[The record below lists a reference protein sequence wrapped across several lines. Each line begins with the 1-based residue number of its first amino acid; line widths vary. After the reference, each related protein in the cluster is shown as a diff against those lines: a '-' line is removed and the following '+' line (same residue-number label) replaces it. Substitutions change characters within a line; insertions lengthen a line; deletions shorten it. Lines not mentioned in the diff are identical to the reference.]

1 MTLDKDLMSA
11 FIRLIRVKQ
20 WIKNAFVFAPIIF
33 SGLFTDTQAIIN
45 TCIAFALF
53 CLAASATYV
62 LNDIR
67 DIEQDRKHPEK
78 SKKRPLANGDI
89 SQTQAYI
96 ILAALYAIIAVSY
109 FILPKVTEVIV
120 LYVIINI
127 GYCFYLKYLAVID
140 IFTIASG
147 FVLRVYAGAMALE
160 VPVSSWM
167 FITTLCVAL
176 YLAAIKR
183 RQELKLQGDGSRKVL
198 KAYTVEVADR
208 FAQMSA
214 TSALVF
220 YSLFVTSTRPELVM
234 SIPLVLFGFF
244 RYWFITET
252 LDQGES
258 PTDALIQDWQLLL
271 VAFLWAMFCIWT
283 ILSTTT

>member
-1 MTLDKDLMSA
+1 MSA